1 MNFKVFYITI
11 FLSLFLINGCGPSY
25 HIVKKIPRTQENLQ
39 GYRECQRTVIVAR
52 GGDELEY
59 NRLFNNCLKTLDAS
73 ESRVEG
79 YPKTPEGCEP
89 MVKLREY
96 LDGPEIYY
104 YLCK

>member
-1 MNFKVFYITI
+1 MNLKI
-11 FLSLFLINGCGPSY
+11 FAVLIIFSLFSVSGCGPSY
-25 HIVKKIPRTQENLQ
+25 HIVKKAPRTQENLQ
-39 GYRECQRTVIVAR
+39 AYRECQRTVIVAR

-96 LDGPEIYY
+96 LNGPEIYY